1 MRWDAY
7 KNSQGQHTHAH
18 THYKTHMTHN
28 HQSVWGG
35 RGGEGGCVKPAHME
49 APTQQQYASE
59 KAASA

>member
-7 KNSQGQHTHAH
+7 KSSQGQHTHAH
-18 THYKTHMTHN
+18 THYKTHMIRN

-35 RGGEGGCVKPAHME
+35 RGGGGGCVKPAHME
-49 APTQQQYASE
+49 APQQQYASE